1 MCSISSACFILILTL
16 ILLTD
21 GSMRTFSFSLRAIVR
36 GFNSSSGEV
45 AASISGT
52 LCRSEAWDAK
62 LVRDSAA
69 VKDERTH
76 CRYGRSDWD
85 WLCGQSGMKRADRV
99 MLTMVG

>member
-1 MCSISSACFILILTL
+1 M
-16 ILLTD
+16 
-21 GSMRTFSFSLRAIVR
+21 VR

-45 AASISGT
+45 TASISGT

-62 LVRDSAA
+62 LERDRAA

-85 WLCGQSGMKRADRV
+85 WFCGQSGIEAADRV
-99 MLTMVG
+99 MLTMVVGWRVVVRRDRL